1 MARIRRNDPCSCGSG
16 KRFKNCCGSL
26 KQPETGASQTAVT
39 TGLRYLMA
47 DGAPPDTA
55 RGVQLIEQAAL
66 AGDPEAAALAATLA
80 STSLWRERD
89 WEAAF
94 EHLLVAAEGGHEP
107 SQSSLEI
114 LAAGPSGRAIADGNW
129 QQLRD
134 QIDMAAWL
142 EAPPMRMIREAPRMH
157 VIEDFVPATV
167 YNWLI
172 ARARDRLSRATIY
185 DRVTGGVT
193 EDGRRTNS
201 QCDLNV
207 DHCGVLTFV
216 LRARIGAL
224 VGRPEL
230 AMEIPKILHYEPG
243 ETFAEHYDYLD
254 PTEPAYAQELITRG
268 QRCQTFLLYL
278 NDDYSG
284 GETSFPVI
292 ELSHRGARGDAF
304 LFANIDTQGELDPDT
319 KHAGLPPT
327 SGEKWVFSQWIRDQ
341 PGASS

>member
-1 MARIRRNDPCSCGSG
+1 MAKIRRNDPCSCGSG

-26 KQPETGASQTAVT
+26 QPVQSGDSRTPVQA
-39 TGLRYLMA
+39 GLHYLMA
-47 DGAPPDTA
+47 NEAAPDTA

-66 AGDPEAAALAATLA
+66 AGDPEGAALAATLA

-94 EHLLVAAEGGHEP
+94 NHLLRAAENRHGA
-107 SQSSLEI
+107 SQSSLRI
-114 LAAGPSGRAIADGNW
+114 LAAGPSGSDIEGEDWRRM
-129 QQLRD
+129 RD
-134 QIDMAAWL
+134 QIDLTAWL
-142 EAPPMRMIREAPRMH
+142 TPPPMRMIREAPRMH
-157 VIEDFVPATV
+157 VIENFVPV
-167 YNWLI
+167 PVCDWLI
-172 ARARDRLSRATIY
+172 ANARDRLSRATIY

-207 DHCGVLTFV
+207 DSCGVLTFV

-224 VGRPEL
+224 VNRPEAAL
-230 AMEIPKILHYEPG
+230 EIPKILHYSPG
-243 ETFAEHYDYLD
+243 ETFDEHCDYLD
-254 PTEPAYAQELITRG
+254 PSEPAYARELATRG

-278 NDDYSG
+278 NDEFTG
-284 GETSFPVI
+284 GETCFPLI

-304 LFANIDTQGELDPDT
+304 LFANIDAQGKLDPDT

-327 SGEKWVFSQWIRDQ
+327 TGEKWVFSQWIRDL
-341 PGASS
+341 PRA